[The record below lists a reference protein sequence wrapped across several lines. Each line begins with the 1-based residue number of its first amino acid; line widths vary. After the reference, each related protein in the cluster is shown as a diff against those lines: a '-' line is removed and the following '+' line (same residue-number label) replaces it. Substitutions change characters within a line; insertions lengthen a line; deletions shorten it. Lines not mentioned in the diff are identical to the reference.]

1 MQRGQYVARTFCLQ
15 EWRKPPFADH
25 CKGVQKGVVCWTT
38 VVSNVYLMVL
48 PFLNNFFDKATLK
61 QSKIDES
68 MKYAFAYLRVSTE
81 EQTVQNQKLV
91 LEKWARDNNYLVLDF
106 FEDSA
111 VSGKIPAPQRR
122 GFQDMLEL
130 VKTAGIDAVL
140 VYELSRVGRTFW
152 DTLDAIKAIE
162 QYAPLVSCSL
172 RESFLQTTEPSV
184 RKLMI
189 GILTWVAE
197 RERDMLVQRT
207 KDGMERAKA
216 AGKSIGRP
224 QKVIDKNHLITLL
237 GANHSKVKIAKS
249 LGVSRV
255 TLYKELRQLR

>member
-1 MQRGQYVARTFCLQ
+1 
-15 EWRKPPFADH
+15 
-25 CKGVQKGVVCWTT
+25 
-38 VVSNVYLMVL
+38 
-48 PFLNNFFDKATLK
+48 
-61 QSKIDES
+61 

-81 EQTVQNQKLV
+81 EQTVQNQKIA
-91 LEKWARDNNYLVLDF
+91 LEKWSYTNNYLILDF

-111 VSGKIPAPQRR
+111 VSGKVPATQRR

-130 VKTAGIDAVL
+130 VKTSGVDAVL

-162 QYAPLVSCSL
+162 LYAPLVSCSP

-207 KDGMERAKA
+207 KDGMVRAKA
-216 AGKSIGRP
+216 AGKEIGRP
-224 QKVIDKNHLITLL
+224 QKVLDKNQLITLL
-237 GANHSKVKIAKS
+237 AGNQSKAKIAEN
-249 LGVSRV
+249 LGVSRA
-255 TLYKELRQLR
+255 TLYKELKQLR